1 MKLQII
7 IYFPTLGQA
16 KDEVDG
22 WLEKGSLAS
31 GWPSSSVRRTNATVH
46 TRHHMAVKVNNFSK
60 NSNILYLDWWEV
72 RGCSKCCLPAWWP
85 NAHPPL
91 LLMSRSSHSRERNF
105 LQFSQESSDLFTDKG
120 LFCYIHQLSKSSSDL
135 KDLLFQFSNEN
146 DLSIS
151 NFFAM
156 IDTPIMVI
164 CMKCF
169 YSFSVSHIILRSK
182 RKLGMDIVVRKSPNV

>member
-1 MKLQII
+1 MKLHIS

-72 RGCSKCCLPAWWP
+72 RGCSKCCLPAP
-85 NAHPPL
+85 DGRPP
-91 LLMSRSSHSRERNF
+91 
-105 LQFSQESSDLFTDKG
+105 
-120 LFCYIHQLSKSSSDL
+120 I
-135 KDLLFQFSNEN
+135 LLFFWWADHHTVQREIFFNFPKKDQTSNQVQTCPLIRVVFVIFINYQKSFWILKIYFSNFP
-146 DLSIS
+146 IK
-151 NFFAM
+151 M
-156 IDTPIMVI
+156 IP
-164 CMKCF
+164 
-169 YSFSVSHIILRSK
+169 
-182 RKLGMDIVVRKSPNV
+182 

>member
-1 MKLQII
+1 MPQNAKCGHSFFIRKLIENSKCDKNVNIQWKCQYLKYDMIRTLESLRLKLQII

-91 LLMSRSSHSRERNF
+91 FLMSRSSHSRERNF
-105 LQFSQESSDLFTDKG
+105 LQFSQER
-120 LFCYIHQLSKSSSDL
+120 
-135 KDLLFQFSNEN
+135 SN
-146 DLSIS
+146 L
-151 NFFAM
+151 
-156 IDTPIMVI
+156 
-164 CMKCF
+164 
-169 YSFSVSHIILRSK
+169 
-182 RKLGMDIVVRKSPNV
+182 

>member
-1 MKLQII
+1 MYLLHFIIQIKVIQTFFKILRVRLKLQIC

-72 RGCSKCCLPAWWP
+72 RGCSKCCLPAC
-85 NAHPPL
+85 
-91 LLMSRSSHSRERNF
+91 LMADRPSSSFFDEQIITQSREK
-105 LQFSQESSDLFTDKG
+105 FSFI
-120 LFCYIHQLSKSSSDL
+120 F
-135 KDLLFQFSNEN
+135 
-146 DLSIS
+146 
-151 NFFAM
+151 
-156 IDTPIMVI
+156 P
-164 CMKCF
+164 
-169 YSFSVSHIILRSK
+169 
-182 RKLGMDIVVRKSPNV
+182 RKKKSPFKLRLVHWRGFENIRYFFLYYLSTIKNYFEFERSTFPIFKSKWPLNQQ